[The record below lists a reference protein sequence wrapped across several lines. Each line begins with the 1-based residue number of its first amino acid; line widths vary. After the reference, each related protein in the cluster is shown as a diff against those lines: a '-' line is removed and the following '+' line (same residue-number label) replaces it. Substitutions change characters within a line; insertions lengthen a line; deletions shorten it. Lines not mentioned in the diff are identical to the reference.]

1 MSSYTGIRY
10 DSSTV
15 GKLNI
20 RLITSAC
27 DPSLSASTP
36 GFQDS
41 ATQTVAPNSVNR
53 LIKVNVDI
61 RNHLLLNHAAEQL
74 VAINGLDNNF

>member
-10 DSSTV
+10 DTATV

-27 DPSLSASTP
+27 NPSLSASTP

-41 ATQTVAPNSVNR
+41 ASQAVAPNSVNR
-53 LIKVNVDI
+53 LIKLNVDL

-74 VAINGLDNNF
+74 VAINGLDNNY

>member
-10 DSSTV
+10 DTSTV
-15 GKLNI
+15 GKLNM
-20 RLITSAC
+20 RLISSAC

-53 LIKVNVDI
+53 LVKVNVDL
-61 RNHLLLNHAAEQL
+61 RKQLVLNHAAEQL
-74 VAINGLDNNF
+74 VTIEGLKIGV

>member
-1 MSSYTGIRY
+1 MSYTGIRY
-10 DSSTV
+10 DSTTV

-20 RLITSAC
+20 RLITGAC

-41 ATQTVAPNSVNR
+41 ATQTYAPNSVNR
-53 LIKVNVDI
+53 LIKVDTTI

-74 VAINGLDNNF
+74 ITVQGLDNNY